1 MNDKTKR
8 KLKKMKHKGEKL
20 KKQNLSIIEEF
31 KDFALRGSVVDMAVG
46 VVIGAAFSAI
56 TNTLVNNI
64 ILPIVSGI
72 FAGTEFKDL
81 MFEIGSSKVQY
92 GLFLQ
97 AIINFFVIAASI
109 FFIIKVFNAI
119 LRKPKK
125 EEKEEKELDLL
136 KDIRDSLKEISLG
149 SSDKDSDIDDISAL
163 LQEEM
168 PLESIENAEVEL

>member
-1 MNDKTKR
+1 MIKDKTKR
-8 KLKKMKHKGEKL
+8 QLKKLKKESEKL
-20 KKQNLSIIEEF
+20 TKKRIGIIEEF

-64 ILPIVSGI
+64 ILPLVSGV

-81 MFEIGSSKVQY
+81 MFEIGASKIQY

-109 FFIIKVFNAI
+109 FFIIKIFNAI

-125 EEKEEKELDLL
+125 EKEETQLDVLKE
-136 KDIRDSLKEISLG
+136 IRDSLKEISLESADN
-149 SSDKDSDIDDISAL
+149 SSVEDEVSKVGYDEAL
-163 LQEEM
+163 MSNDNEEG
-168 PLESIENAEVEL
+168 EA

>member
-1 MNDKTKR
+1 MKDHTKR
-8 KLKKMKHKGEKL
+8 QLKKLEKES
-20 KKQNLSIIEEF
+20 KKLAKKNLSIIEEF

-64 ILPIVSGI
+64 ILPLVSGI

-81 MFEIGSSKVQY
+81 MFEIGSAKVQY

-125 EEKEEKELDLL
+125 EKEETQLEVLQE
-136 KDIRDSLKEISLG
+136 IRDSLKEISLG
-149 SSDKDSDIDDISAL
+149 SVDESNDN
-163 LQEEM
+163 EE
-168 PLESIENAEVEL
+168 EEI

>member
-1 MNDKTKR
+1 MKDNAKR
-8 KLKKMKHKGEKL
+8 QLKKLQRES
-20 KKQNLSIIEEF
+20 KKINKKSIGIIEEF

-56 TNTLVNNI
+56 TNALVNNV
-64 ILPIVSGI
+64 ILPIVSGV

-125 EEKEEKELDLL
+125 EKVETQLEVLQE
-136 KDIRDSLKEISLG
+136 IRDSLKKISLESVDNSSIDDEASEAVLNEAIM
-149 SSDKDSDIDDISAL
+149 SSDNKGG
-163 LQEEM
+163 
-168 PLESIENAEVEL
+168 EL